1 MRKPHLLNDIPQ
13 EICLHLLGF
22 SQNPSVFANQG
33 GKKAGNTAA
42 AAQIHR
48 RKANLTKGVELA
60 HIQEM
65 PGDEV
70 FRRNQLR
77 EVLSLVLGDEEAV
90 KTDYSGDRGGV

>member
-1 MRKPHLLNDIPQ
+1 
-13 EICLHLLGF
+13 
-22 SQNPSVFANQG
+22 
-33 GKKAGNTAA
+33 
-42 AAQIHR
+42 
-48 RKANLTKGVELA
+48 
-60 HIQEM
+60 M